1 MRYNYGLKCCLSFLE
16 TITKYSPGWDFYIF
30 LEGYNSIDS
39 VFTALF
45 TWVECSPLKMLG
57 TRTVQISL
65 FRFGYMYVTFKL
77 NIPNQ
82 NIWNPKG
89 SRIGN
94 VWPSLLFK
102 SSFYY
107 ILFLWLIFCCH
118 TISLIFHQIFF
129 TSVFGNCI
137 LYSRLSVILT
147 CISLLNFIIE
157 LHCKIMASNFLICYS
172 VVCLLKL
179 FSGKIQAF
187 HPLWISPSCQS
198 I

>member
-1 MRYNYGLKCCLSFLE
+1 M
-16 TITKYSPGWDFYIF
+16 
-30 LEGYNSIDS
+30 
-39 VFTALF
+39 
-45 TWVECSPLKMLG
+45 
-57 TRTVQISL
+57 
-65 FRFGYMYVTFKL
+65 FRSHCFDLDIYATFKL
-77 NIPNQ
+77 NIPSQ
-82 NIWNPKG
+82 SIWNPKG
-89 SRIGN
+89 SRIWN

-118 TISLIFHQIFF
+118 PIFLIFHQNFF

-137 LYSRLSVILT
+137 LCSRLSVILT
-147 CISLLNFIIE
+147 CISLLHYIIE

-187 HPLWISPSCQS
+187 YPLWISSSCRS
-198 I
+198 IYSKSTEHWSSAADCTDLPTKLCLDFFIFAAF